1 MGLYGIMAGF
11 LHKIHKL
18 SVFTRRLKERLSVFM
33 KVEQQKCCFLE
44 QLHLCLKQGAPLG
57 MINSRN
63 S

>member
-33 KVEQQKCCFLE
+33 KVEQQKCCYSE
-44 QLHLCLKQGAPLG
+44 QLKQGAPLG